1 MIICNRVKSVSKQ
14 TRVSSRKRNKNNQ
27 KTKEAYSQM
36 YIHLRCNKIKNEA
49 KITKYKRSILTNAYS
64 LKLQQDK
71 EWGKNDNDKKKQ
83 KINF

>member
-49 KITKYKRSILTNAYS
+49 KITKNKRSILTNAYS

-71 EWGKNDNDKKKQ
+71 E
-83 KINF
+83 

>member
-49 KITKYKRSILTNAYS
+49 KITKNKRSILTNAYS

>member
-1 MIICNRVKSVSKQ
+1 MVICNRVKSVSKQ

-49 KITKYKRSILTNAYS
+49 KMIMIKRN
-64 LKLQQDK
+64 
-71 EWGKNDNDKKKQ
+71 KKSTSKQ
-83 KINF
+83 KDEWSFSFF